1 MNTKRLGNIG
11 EIKTIAKLVEMQ
23 IPVYQAFGDIEKAD
37 LVADF
42 NGKLNKIQVKTSEIF
57 ENGSF
62 IVDLTSSTIRK
73 KLDYKHKYSSN
84 EIDYFAIYNLGADML
99 LLLPIEEFEGRTSVK
114 INIPYKPSRNQFKA
128 INWEDYTF
136 DKIISVET
144 LHGTSSDEDEDK
156 VQTAIENDS
165 SLGD

>member
-11 EIKTIAKLVEMQ
+11 EIKTIAKFVEMQ

-57 ENGSF
+57 EDGSF
-62 IVDLTSSTIRK
+62 KVDLTSSTIRK
-73 KLDYKHKYSSN
+73 KVDYKHKYSSD
-84 EIDYFAIYNLGADML
+84 EIDYFAIYNLQSDTL
-99 LLLPIEEFEGRTSVK
+99 LLLPIKEFEGKTSIK
-114 INIPYKPSRNQFKA
+114 INIPYKPSRNQHKA

-156 VQTAIENDS
+156 VQTAIEDNS